1 MLCFSPSPSP
11 ALEGLWNEL
20 WTCCLGACWVLD
32 WGSRMEDVA
41 PALDGLRPRVRL
53 GPRKGPAA
61 TAQPVLERGP
71 GQGEW

>member
-53 GPRKGPAA
+53 GPRKGPTA
-61 TAQPVLERGP
+61 TAQPVLERRP